1 MKYNYT
7 SYDDD
12 GQKLYKGII
21 ELEPID
27 EPKSQ
32 LISDEHFELLKND
45 MIEYY
50 KERRD
55 HEKNVHEK
63 VYGHLNDKP
72 KEETHFDEIYEE
84 ARQNAP
90 ESKMAKHIE
99 ETLEEK
105 MDCWL
110 CGVSLRDS
118 QFEVAKKMAQIAK
131 EHYQEHPNE
140 IVNLSYK
147 QKWHKTGY
155 NMGREDALS
164 GMVSHSKVME
174 VFKNT
179 HTPVECNWDCN
190 ECYNSVRTALQNMS

>member
-27 EPKSQ
+27 ES
-32 LISDEHFELLKND
+32 
-45 MIEYY
+45 
-50 KERRD
+50 
-55 HEKNVHEK
+55 
-63 VYGHLNDKP
+63 
-72 KEETHFDEIYEE
+72 EETHFDEIYEE
-84 ARQNAP
+84 ARQSAP
-90 ESKMAKHIE
+90 ESKMVKHIE
-99 ETLEEK
+99 ETLESK
-105 MDCWL
+105 LNRAGIQMVQFKDRY
-110 CGVSLRDS
+110 VS
-118 QFEVAKKMAQIAK
+118 VPHAKRIAK

>member
-27 EPKSQ
+27 ES
-32 LISDEHFELLKND
+32 
-45 MIEYY
+45 
-50 KERRD
+50 
-55 HEKNVHEK
+55 
-63 VYGHLNDKP
+63 
-72 KEETHFDEIYEE
+72 EETHFDEIYEE
-84 ARQNAP
+84 ARQSAP
-90 ESKMAKHIE
+90 ESKMVKHIE

-155 NMGREDALS
+155 NMGREDALR
-164 GMVSHSKVME
+164 GV
-174 VFKNT
+174 
-179 HTPVECNWDCN
+179 
-190 ECYNSVRTALQNMS
+190 

>member
-27 EPKSQ
+27 ES
-32 LISDEHFELLKND
+32 
-45 MIEYY
+45 
-50 KERRD
+50 
-55 HEKNVHEK
+55 
-63 VYGHLNDKP
+63 
-72 KEETHFDEIYEE
+72 EETHFDEIYEE
-84 ARQNAP
+84 ARQSAP
-90 ESKMAKHIE
+90 ESKMVKHIE